1 MKKLKKIM
9 AGLLSAVTAFSAM
22 TAFSVNAEE
31 TTEEKLYTLEELF
44 AMSEEEF
51 LALDDRAFECFES
64 IKNDAE
70 FAVEVYDSGFF
81 EYGGISGVIRIS
93 VGDQH
98 VQKKYV
104 ANETEIKIIELL
116 GDTIEY
122 EMKSPIAL
130 GKENIDAEDLYYRD
144 EIRLFF
150 ADLEQYSRS
159 DWFPPYEDII
169 KMAKCYYCVDQVL
182 DIRYMSTYVDTGSMG
197 RGDKILIGDANL
209 DHVVDL
215 YDVIHIT
222 KHVAMNFEF
231 TALQKAITDVNN
243 DGIVNSVDAVF
254 VGMQIMENVT

>member
-1 MKKLKKIM
+1 VKKLNKFLGVISTIVL
-9 AGLLSAVTAFSAM
+9 GSTCLGS
-22 TAFSVNAEE
+22 FSVNAEE
-31 TTEEKLYTLEELF
+31 VIEEKLYTLEELF

-51 LALDDRAFECFES
+51 LALDDRAFECLES
-64 IKNDAE
+64 VKVDAE
-70 FAVEVYDSGFF
+70 RAKEVYDFI
-81 EYGGISGVIRIS
+81 EYGGISGVIRIHA
-93 VGDQH
+93 GDQH
-98 VQKKYV
+98 AQKKYV

-130 GKENIDAEDLYYRD
+130 GKENIDAEDLYYDD

-182 DIRYMSTYVDTGSMG
+182 DIGYMSTNVDLGSLV

-243 DGIVNSVDAVF
+243 DGIVNSVDAVS
-254 VGMQIMENVT
+254 VGMQIIEV